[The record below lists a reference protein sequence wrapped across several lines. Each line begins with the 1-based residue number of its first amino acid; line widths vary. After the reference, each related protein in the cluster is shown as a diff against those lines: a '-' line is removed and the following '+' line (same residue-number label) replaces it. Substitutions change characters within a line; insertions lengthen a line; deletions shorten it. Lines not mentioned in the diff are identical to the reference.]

1 MIESLKKNLRAGTT
15 AGLVLLGSVGGWFA
29 NQYMDYRS
37 AYREALSANYQAF
50 NSASSE
56 IQESLR
62 EFADIAR
69 GTKKKSP
76 DDVKQLQTRLLK
88 ALGAAS
94 DLQRRLD
101 NLQGLAEYETATINL
116 KHASDKITGPVDAK
130 PLVVA
135 VSDYL
140 IAEKHLRD
148 AVFKESNAFVSEDI
162 GS

>member
-1 MIESLKKNLRAGTT
+1 MIESFKNYVRAGV
-15 AGLVLLGSVGGWFA
+15 AALVVLGPVGGWFA
-29 NQYMDYRS
+29 NQYMDYRT

-50 NSASSE
+50 NSASAD

-69 GTKKKSP
+69 GTKTKSP
-76 DDVKQLQTRLLK
+76 DDVRQLQSRLLK
-88 ALGAAS
+88 ALGAAA
-94 DLQRRLD
+94 DLQRRLN
-101 NLQGLAEYETATINL
+101 NLQGLAEYEAASVNL
-116 KHASDKITGPVDAK
+116 KHASDKITGPADAK
-130 PLVVA
+130 PLVIA

-140 IAEKHLRD
+140 MAEKHLRD